1 MLMRILVVED
11 EKRLADIIK
20 RGLTEA
26 GYAVDNAYD
35 GEEAEY
41 MAEHTEYNAIILDL
55 MLPQKDGLEVCRDL
69 RLKGKNTPILI
80 LTAKDTLDDRV
91 RGLDS
96 GADDYVVKPFA
107 FSELMARLRALIRRG
122 GHFKPHKLKAGDVE
136 MDTLSRE
143 VWRSSRRIDLT
154 TKEYSILEYF
164 LRHQNVVLTRT
175 MLEENIWDYS
185 FDGLSNVI
193 DVYIRRLRSKLDK
206 PGEVS
211 LIETVRGAGYR
222 LK

>member
-1 MLMRILVVED
+1 MRILVVED

-55 MLPQKDGLEVCRDL
+55 MLPRKDGLEVCRDL

-122 GHFKPHKLKAGDVE
+122 GHLKPHKLKAGDVE